1 MHRNKARRASRL
13 SFETLEPRQ
22 LLAANVYEPGFDPAL
37 GATINAFLSQD
48 PQNSSDPW
56 DIEIGWLL
64 AVDEL
69 AASGADQVNFS
80 VYRRVDS
87 YGNLIGGTHL
97 DTVRSAVERA
107 NEHGLTV
114 SLLPLF
120 ETSQGWRG
128 DYNPGSA
135 EQTQFRNDY
144 RQFVLD
150 LATIDGVD
158 RLTVAISSM
167 NGGRR
172 GRKRNSFR
180 IPRERAIDS
189 DTRSRSLTAAYSLV
203 QRCMTTPV

>member
-56 DIEIGWLL
+56 DIETGWLL

-128 DYNPGSA
+128 DYNPGGA
-135 EQTQFRNDY
+135 EQT
-144 RQFVLD
+144 
-150 LATIDGVD
+150 
-158 RLTVAISSM
+158 
-167 NGGRR
+167 
-172 GRKRNSFR
+172 
-180 IPRERAIDS
+180 
-189 DTRSRSLTAAYSLV
+189 
-203 QRCMTTPV
+203 